1 MKGSNIPE
9 ASFSFL
15 PPQNSTRS
23 NLQNTNHKLLFRK
36 QIRSIVKHN
45 QKKWDRPGTS
55 RSELKQSRIKDSS
68 WIHGERQRER
78 ERISEVLFFFS
89 DEEGRYEG
97 GEDVK
102 KETYID
108 LISFYFGFE
117 ALRVVT
123 AKDELS
129 HSTWSVSDLSGPHQS
144 CLCSASLLV
153 VFLISF
159 PPLIHLI

>member
-1 MKGSNIPE
+1 M
-9 ASFSFL
+9 
-15 PPQNSTRS
+15 
-23 NLQNTNHKLLFRK
+23 
-36 QIRSIVKHN
+36 
-45 QKKWDRPGTS
+45 
-55 RSELKQSRIKDSS
+55 
-68 WIHGERQRER
+68 
-78 ERISEVLFFFS
+78 
-89 DEEGRYEG
+89 
-97 GEDVK
+97 K